1 MSADILLTAI
11 PMTMLGGG
19 CAMLVASHVMRV
31 RFRHIRREEIAAN
44 NLLRAEWADKKVN
57 SGSWALGTWG
67 LATAILGFVFLIVGS
82 RSVAI
87 NAVIPIAGATF
98 VLMSGLRVWDVLHP
112 TEPRKEPFGA
122 QVAARLSSKRP
133 AKQPL
138 KPADA
143 S

>member
-1 MSADILLTAI
+1 MSAEFLLTAI

-19 CAMLVASHVMRV
+19 AAMLVASHAMRV

-67 LATAILGFVFLIVGS
+67 LAIAILGFVFLLVGS
-82 RSVAI
+82 RSVAV
-87 NAVIPIAGATF
+87 NALIPIGGSTF

-112 TEPRKEPFGA
+112 TEPRRERFGA
-122 QVAARLSSKRP
+122 QIAARMGSKRP

-138 KPADA
+138 KAADV